1 MSDRKSM
8 PTSDEFENFD
18 IDAYY
23 ARKALRHDRPWAF
36 DIIRVL
42 WGNRSS
48 VSVKRLC
55 GDVWKLRNPSDLPM
69 PKDFGRTIQS
79 VLNKH
84 TRQSS
89 EWSGKREDDLFYSP
103 QGKGS
108 GTWAVHQDRA
118 VEWLKSHELPD
129 V

>member
-1 MSDRKSM
+1 MSDKKSKL
-8 PTSDEFENFD
+8 TSEDFENFD
-18 IDAYY
+18 IEAYY
-23 ARKALRHDRPWAF
+23 AKKKLRHDRPWTY

-42 WGNRSS
+42 WGNRALISMD
-48 VSVKRLC
+48 RLC
-55 GDVWKLRNPSDLPM
+55 HELWAKRNPSGLPM
-69 PKDFGRTIQS
+69 PKEFRSTVQS
-79 VLNKH
+79 ALNKH

-89 EWSGKREDDLFYSP
+89 EWSGNPEDDLFYSP

-118 VEWLKSHELPD
+118 VAWLKSHELPD